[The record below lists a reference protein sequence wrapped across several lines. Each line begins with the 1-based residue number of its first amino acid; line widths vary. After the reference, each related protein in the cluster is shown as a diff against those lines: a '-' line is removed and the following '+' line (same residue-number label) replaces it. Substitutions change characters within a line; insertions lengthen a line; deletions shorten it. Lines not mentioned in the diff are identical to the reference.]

1 MPTKDMSD
9 EEFKDSV
16 MNDPHVSKLITES
29 LSAFVSCS
37 GFALSY
43 FGVSSAIATMALT
56 GPIGAI
62 VIGIGIL
69 GVTAAA
75 TQCTVGV
82 TRTVGTAMTPEL
94 IQAIDQNEWYQTIM
108 KGIDI
113 ISLGAIAGA
122 SYQTIKY
129 INSMLK
135 SGIPLK
141 NILIGL
147 TPQQKIQLQDELI
160 RYMHKNANAA
170 TVQFLKSQKM
180 YLFSSKEVRH
190 ATYYEIRQ
198 SLASFLTMASS
209 TTINH
214 AYKNLQSKS
223 NQVAISIL
231 H

>member
-1 MPTKDMSD
+1 
-9 EEFKDSV
+9 
-16 MNDPHVSKLITES
+16 
-29 LSAFVSCS
+29 
-37 GFALSY
+37 
-43 FGVSSAIATMALT
+43 
-56 GPIGAI
+56 
-62 VIGIGIL
+62 
-69 GVTAAA
+69 
-75 TQCTVGV
+75 
-82 TRTVGTAMTPEL
+82 
-94 IQAIDQNEWYQTIM
+94 
-108 KGIDI
+108 
-113 ISLGAIAGA
+113 
-122 SYQTIKY
+122 
-129 INSMLK
+129 MLK